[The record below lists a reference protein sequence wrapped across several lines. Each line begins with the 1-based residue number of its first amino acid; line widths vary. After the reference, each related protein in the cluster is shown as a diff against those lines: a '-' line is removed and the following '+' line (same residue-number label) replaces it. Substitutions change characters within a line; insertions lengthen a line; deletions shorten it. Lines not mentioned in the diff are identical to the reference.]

1 MTILLAENGE
11 RIKFRKSLK
20 IKLIHMKYLLTL
32 ASLIFLFSCGQKDT
46 MKKDQAIDSLQMM
59 TIEKDRQMNSLV
71 SALIE
76 IDDNL
81 QEIKEKEQIITLS
94 AKDIETGGEAL
105 EDRINRDIKAIYDLV
120 LKNKEQISQLEKQ
133 LQQSGSNNTN
143 LNKLVKRL
151 NNQLKNKTIEIIQ
164 LQQKLESQSLEI
176 ADLNFTIDGL
186 QGVVDSLERVK
197 YATQQELA
205 ETTEKL
211 YRAYYVFG
219 TKKELKEEKII
230 SNDGFLSKK
239 KLLSEGFAQDYFTS
253 VDYRELDSLNVFM
266 PKAKILSNHPA
277 SSYSLETADDGSMV
291 VRISDKENFWSL
303 TRHLVIQ
310 VNK

>member
-1 MTILLAENGE
+1 
-11 RIKFRKSLK
+11 
-20 IKLIHMKYLLTL
+20 MKYLFALTTV
-32 ASLIFLFSCGQKDT
+32 LILIGCNPSGKDAGS
-46 MKKDQAIDSLQMM
+46 KDQTIDSLQMM

-94 AKDIETGGEAL
+94 AGNVETGGEAL
-105 EDRINRDIKAIYDLV
+105 EDRINKDIKAIYDLM

-151 NNQLKNKTIEIIQ
+151 NTQLKNKTIEIIK
-164 LQQKLESQSLEI
+164 LQKQLESQSLEI

-186 QGVVDSLERVK
+186 QVVVDSLENVK
-197 YATQQELA
+197 YATQQELE

-219 TKKELKEEKII
+219 TKKELKDEKII
-230 SNDGFLSKK
+230 TSDGFLSKK
-239 KLLSEGFAQDYFTS
+239 KLLSEGFSQDYFTAI
-253 VDYRELDSLNVFM
+253 DYRELDSLNVFM
-266 PKAKILSNHPA
+266 PKAKILSNHPE
-277 SSYSLETADDGSMV
+277 SSYALETADDGSMI
-291 VRISDKENFWSL
+291 VRITDKENFWSM